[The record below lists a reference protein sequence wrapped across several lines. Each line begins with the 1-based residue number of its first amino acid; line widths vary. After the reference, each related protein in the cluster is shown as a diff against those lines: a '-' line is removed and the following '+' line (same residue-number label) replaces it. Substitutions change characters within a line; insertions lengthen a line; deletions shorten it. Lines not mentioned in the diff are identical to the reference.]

1 MKSVA
6 VLLSS
11 VVASPIC
18 VSAWLS
24 TSIIHAPLHKRT
36 TLQKARLD
44 DSDESDLIEFYR
56 NSLEKTYTA
65 SGFSEEPEVFLHDK
79 EDDLRL
85 HLDDLV
91 VLSTATVYDC
101 DWFEACSPR
110 IEDFEQCDIPD
121 DFKILSSSNTVDI
134 MGFLG
139 IRRAEPLRVEQKNEY
154 RDWD

>member
-1 MKSVA
+1 MKSVT

-110 IEDFEQCDIPD
+110 IEDFEVRYV
-121 DFKILSSSNTVDI
+121 FTKICLCAR
-134 MGFLG
+134 L
-139 IRRAEPLRVEQKNEY
+139 
-154 RDWD
+154 